1 MSSSPNKPVLKL
13 DWCSHEAA
21 RWAVE
26 HWHYSKSMP
35 TPPVVKIGVWEDERF
50 IGVVLFSRGAN
61 NNLGNPYGLKQ
72 TEVCELS
79 RIALHKHVTPVSRI
93 IAIAVRML
101 RKKETGLRLIVSF
114 ADANENHHGGIYQ
127 AAGWLYSGM
136 SNSTPKYITTNG
148 QVLHNRQVSK
158 TGFKPQYGEMRR
170 VPLISS
176 CQVVPQLDKYRYLY
190 PLDAAMRA
198 QIAPLAK
205 PYPKRAV
212 VVQAVEQPRPSA
224 DGVAERPDRSRIA
237 DDGRQ

>member
-61 NNLGNPYGLKQ
+61 ANLGKPYSISV
-72 TEVCELS
+72 TEVCELT
-79 RIALHKHVTPVSRI
+79 RVALSKHGSPVSKVLSV
-93 IAIAVRML
+93 ALKML
-101 RKKETGLRLIVSF
+101 KAKAPGLRLVVSY
-114 ADANENHHGGIYQ
+114 ADPNHDHNGAVYQ
-127 AAGWLYSGM
+127 AGNWIYTGA
-136 SNSTPKYITTNG
+136 SNADFQAIDQTGRVWHS
-148 QVLHNRQVSK
+148 RQVSRS
-158 TGFKPQYGEMRR
+158 GVARQYGELRR
-170 VPLISS
+170 VPKLGECAI
-176 CQVVPQLDKYRYLY
+176 VPLLGKYRYLY

-237 DDGRQ
+237 DNGRQ